1 MPIVE
6 SCGILKEYCRFM
18 EIVGRH
24 RAMLGGGATGEE
36 TEGCYLGAV
45 REAMAE
51 GVLEEYLRRKCTE
64 VINMFI
70 GEYSYADDLR
80 IHCEEAREE
89 GIETGR
95 EQKAVEDAR
104 SFLANGVSVE
114 VVAKSLGMD
123 IATVEELAAQAT
135 V

>member
-1 MPIVE
+1 
-6 SCGILKEYCRFM
+6 
-18 EIVGRH
+18 
-24 RAMLGGGATGEE
+24 MLGGGATGEE
-36 TEGCYLGAV
+36 AEGCYRGAV

-51 GVLEEYLRRKCTE
+51 GVLAEYLRRKCTE

-80 IHCEEAREE
+80 IHCEEARE
-89 GIETGR
+89 
-95 EQKAVEDAR
+95 QKAIEDAQ

-123 IATVEELAAQAT
+123 IATVEELAARAT